1 MKKVLSLILAFAMIM
16 TMASVFAAELP
27 DGAATITVTGK
38 DGGYFTKTDGDKTG
52 ILRFLSKIEYDDGYE
67 LESYGMKFIPLS
79 IFEDDAITDKTWAS
93 VESTDTEDYA
103 SGDTFSADLE
113 NISEDYFSKEFL
125 GVGFAKFKNYDTVLF
140 TDASTLSSNKVEGT
154 KNLGTKQ
161 DLQCDVN
168 GDFTIL
174 IVADPHAGWEAAKE
188 NLETLIVKT
197 NPDFVIIH
205 GDIYMSA
212 YGAMNADGFISMVEP
227 ITKRGIPWATT
238 NGNHDP
244 YTDTD
249 WATFTSLDGFL
260 GKKVSESDPNYV
272 EERPV
277 NYVLPVYA
285 NDGTTPVF
293 NIWAMDTGRTTASGQ
308 YDGVTETQIDWYKA
322 ESAKLK
328 TQYKKDL
335 TGLMCVHIP
344 PTEMIDLYYS
354 KVGGGTNTV
363 GNAGDA
369 NQPIYGA
376 VYGTFAGVTNYTTST
391 GTVVSS
397 TAMNATYPANN
408 RGLFAAMKEM
418 GNIDISISGHDHA
431 NNFIGVYDGIMMGF
445 TGRIVDETYSRGARV
460 VKFNQANPEKF
471 TTQWISLCENGE
483 DQPEIYKDGTL
494 VDK

>member
-1 MKKVLSLILAFAMIM
+1 MKKVLSLILALAMIM
-16 TMASVFAAELP
+16 TAFSVFAADLP
-27 DGAATITVTGK
+27 EGAATITVTGK

-52 ILRFLSKIEYDDGYE
+52 ILRFLSKIEYADGYE

-79 IFEDDAITDKTWAS
+79 IFEDDSITNPTWAS
-93 VESTDTEDYA
+93 VESTDTESFA

-113 NISEDYFSKEFL
+113 NISENYFDKEFL

-140 TDASTLSSNKVEGT
+140 TDSSALSSNKVEGT

-174 IVADPHAGWEAAKE
+174 IVADPHGDWEGAKA
-188 NLETLIVKT
+188 NLETLVVKT

-212 YGAMNADGFISMVEP
+212 YGAMDAQGFISMVEP
-227 ITKRGIPWATT
+227 LTKRGIPFATT

-249 WATFTSLDGFL
+249 WETFTSLDGFL
-260 GKKVSESDPNYV
+260 GEKVSASDPNYV
-272 EERPV
+272 AERPI

-285 NDGTTPVF
+285 NDGETPVF

-322 ESAKLK
+322 KSAQLK
-328 TQYKKDL
+328 TQYGKDL

-354 KVGGGTNTV
+354 NKNGGTNTV

-369 NQPIYGA
+369 HQPIHGA
-376 VYGTFAGVTNYTTST
+376 VYGNFAGVTNYTTST

-397 TAMNATYPANN
+397 TAMNATYPSNN
-408 RGLFAAMKEM
+408 RGLFDAMKEM

-431 NNFIGVYDGIMMGF
+431 NNFIGVYEGIMMGF
-445 TGRIVDETYSRGARV
+445 TGRMVGETYSRGARV
-460 VKFNQANPEKF
+460 IKFNQSNPEKF
-471 TTQWISLCENGE
+471 TTQWINLYENGE
-483 DQPEIYKDGTL
+483 DQPEIYKDGSL
-494 VDK
+494 VK